1 MKKIFLMRH
10 SIPEKGDMPNERIP
24 LSEKGKALAVSKQ
37 NIFSKVDRCFSS
49 SYRRAIETAECIAD
63 HPVIVE
69 ELHERTIGDAREDFW
84 LKQYEDYDFRNPGGE
99 SLNQVKV
106 RMKTAIDSIVGQM
119 EEGETALVVS
129 HATAI
134 CAYLLSY
141 CEIEVKDAENK
152 VRKISFHGKEILNGR
167 FQPADGFEILFEND
181 IFSDIR
187 VMEKKEMNIKY
198 NHLCIRNAEKKDCE
212 QLAAWWNDGTVM
224 AHAGFPNGLG
234 TSAAEIEKQIA
245 DDSDETRRRLIIEY
259 NDVRI
264 GEMSFYVFENH
275 RYEIGI
281 KICESDYQE
290 KGIGRV
296 VLSMLIEEL
305 FRMGANAIFLDTNLK
320 NTRAQHVYE
329 KLGFRKTAVH
339 HDSWKNQIGE
349 LESSVDYELT
359 ADAFCNLKERL

>member
-10 SIPEKGDMPNERIP
+10 SIPEKGDMPNEQIP
-24 LSEKGKALAVSKQ
+24 LSEEGKALAVSKR
-37 NIFSKVDRCFSS
+37 NIFSNVDRCFSS
-49 SYRRAIETAECIAD
+49 PYRRAMETAEFIAD
-63 HPVIVE
+63 HPVIVK

-84 LKQYEDYDFRNPGGE
+84 LKQYEDHDFRNPGGE

-187 VMEKKEMNIKY
+187 VMGEKNENI
-198 NHLCIRNAEKKDCE
+198 IFDRR
-212 QLAAWWNDGTVM
+212 NDGRWQDD
-224 AHAGFPNGLG
+224 GK
-234 TSAAEIEKQIA
+234 SAAEKR
-245 DDSDETRRRLIIEY
+245 S
-259 NDVRI
+259 
-264 GEMSFYVFENH
+264 GEQRFS
-275 RYEIGI
+275 
-281 KICESDYQE
+281 
-290 KGIGRV
+290 
-296 VLSMLIEEL
+296 
-305 FRMGANAIFLDTNLK
+305 
-320 NTRAQHVYE
+320 
-329 KLGFRKTAVH
+329 
-339 HDSWKNQIGE
+339 
-349 LESSVDYELT
+349 
-359 ADAFCNLKERL
+359 